1 MYGRGVERLCRWFW
15 NRSRRAAVA
24 HTAPLLLR
32 RRRQAADVSPSR
44 AEQRGE
50 AQAGG
55 AAGRAGERDETWW
68 SSLRQKRERGAASRP
83 QAGSTRV
90 ACGRSST
97 EENTAGRP
105 SCLAASLPCCLAASL
120 PASRSRITTS
130 VHARTPSCPSPSRG
144 SERPKRSSAV
154 EPACVTTRLCHAIGE
169 AALPRR
175 SGPACDLPRHR
186 PPARRPLMIARRRRK
201 GNGRRVGGGGGGRAQ
216 RAAGG

>member
-105 SCLAASLPCCLAASL
+105 SCLAASLPRCLAAL
-120 PASRSRITTS
+120 PPRSQPADHGSPPACTHARHRVHRPAEAARGLSEAAPLSPRASQPGCATRLAKPRSR
-130 VHARTPSCPSPSRG
+130 
-144 SERPKRSSAV
+144 
-154 EPACVTTRLCHAIGE
+154 
-169 AALPRR
+169 AA
-175 SGPACDLPRHR
+175 A
-186 PPARRPLMIARRRRK
+186 ARRAICRGIARP
-201 GNGRRVGGGGGGRAQ
+201 RAV
-216 RAAGG
+216 R